1 MQYEGVV
8 MAIRWRKNDVREL
21 QNYVRKFNAK
31 ITRTEKKNPAAKEF
45 LPQRLNVR
53 DLQEGITERKD
64 FNNLK
69 RSVDRFMKKG
79 AENITQ
85 LANGVT
91 TTKWQKEEWNIQR
104 ATINRRRAESA
115 RKAKEA
121 PSGRMGKVEQY
132 ANKPLPEPENIK
144 PGDWQRYVERLEKQ
158 AKEAYIIGRREQ
170 YLANWVQG
178 LFTEF
183 GDEAAMEILKATEGI
198 DRKKLIDAIIDN
210 DALSLGFVYSLVE
223 LEDRKERLLA
233 ELALL

>member
-1 MQYEGVV
+1 
-8 MAIRWRKNDVREL
+8 MAIRWRKNDIKDL

-53 DLQEGITERKD
+53 DLQESITERKD

-69 RSVDRFMKKG
+69 RSVDRFMKRG

-104 ATINRRRAESA
+104 ATINRRRAAAA
-115 RKAKEA
+115 RKAKEV
-121 PSGRMGKVEQY
+121 PSGRMGKIEQFEN
-132 ANKPLPEPENIK
+132 APLPELENVEPES
-144 PGDWQRYVERLEKQ
+144 WQRYVDRLERQ
-158 AKEAYIIGRREQ
+158 AKESYVTGRREQ

-178 LFTEF
+178 LFSEF
-183 GDEAAMEILKATEGI
+183 GEAAAMEILQATEGI
-198 DRKKLIDAIIDN
+198 DRKKLTDALIDN